1 VGQARNLYTLLYDLK
16 ATVKIAQTDTGDDD
30 LLGGFCF
37 TASRM
42 WEGST
47 KRRFYPL
54 LAVRYYDFPEDS
66 ALLKLDED
74 LLEVAAFTTQNGEE
88 DVASTDY
95 YLRCGRSYNLMPYDR
110 IEMLANG
117 DMPVLLFTG
126 IMQKS
131 QAVTGYWGYNEDWS
145 NAWQDSNDALAAD
158 ALISA
163 TTLTVSDADGADIYG
178 VTPRFKVGQLL
189 RIVTGDDT
197 EYIYLVSIDTATN
210 VLTVNRGVNGTTAVA
225 HVTTDQVDVYMPM
238 GEVVQAVTR
247 LAAWLYGQKDAP
259 FTAEVATTVAGATIT
274 IPPSAPTDVI
284 AMAAI
289 YKRVDL

>member
-1 VGQARNLYTLLYDLK
+1 VGQARNLYVLLYNLK
-16 ATVKIAQTDTGDDD
+16 ATIGLDQTDTDEDD
-30 LLGGFCF
+30 LLEGFCF

-42 WEGST
+42 WEGAT
-47 KRRFYPL
+47 RRKFYPL
-54 LAVRYYDFPEDS
+54 LAARYYDLPEDT

-74 LLEVAAFTTQNGEE
+74 LLEVTAFTTQNGEE
-88 DVASTDY
+88 SVASADY
-95 YLRCGRSYNLMPYDR
+95 YLRCGHSYNLMPYDR

-131 QAVTGYWGYNEDWS
+131 QAVTGYWGYHEDYS
-145 NAWQDSNDALAAD
+145 NAWQDSDDALAAD
-158 ALISA
+158 ATASA
-163 TTLTVSDADGADIYG
+163 TTLTVSDADGTDIYG
-178 VTPRFKVGQLL
+178 VTPRFKAGQLL
-189 RIVTGDDT
+189 RVVTGDDT
-197 EYIYLVSIDTATN
+197 EYIYLVSIDTTTN
-210 VLTVNRGVNGTTAVA
+210 ILTIIRGVNGTTAVA
-225 HVTTDQVDVYMPM
+225 HDEDDQIDVYMPM

-259 FTAEVATTVAGATIT
+259 FTAEVATAVAGVTIT
-274 IPPSAPTDVI
+274 IPPSAPADVI